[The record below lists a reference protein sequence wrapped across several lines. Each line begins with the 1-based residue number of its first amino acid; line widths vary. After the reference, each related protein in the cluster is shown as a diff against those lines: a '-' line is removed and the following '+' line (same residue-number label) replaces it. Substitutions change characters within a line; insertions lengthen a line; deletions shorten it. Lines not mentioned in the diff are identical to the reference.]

1 MDCPGI
7 LERKTTSRDAVVA
20 LRRATEL
27 NPGYPAAQLK
37 LAELMIRSRDEEL
50 LKDAELRIQKILT
63 DNPGDDDAL
72 FTLAAAQAQLG
83 KPEDAEKYLN
93 EVLKRSPANLRSI
106 MALALLKVAHQDLTG
121 AEQILKGAIQ
131 QVPKSD
137 DAVVALA
144 TLYAGTGRFSEAE
157 PLFLKAIQLNPDN
170 TDAWISLGS
179 VQLKAGKKAL
189 AEQSFKRAAELP
201 QRPKLLWPMSCFS
214 YARIGV
220 LKRLL
225 TWSKCL
231 RRIANNRVV
240 RSALVAGYLTANRQ
254 PEAETILND
263 ALKKNPRDL
272 EALLQ
277 RSQIYFRKRNFEDA
291 LADLDKALTVSPTSP
306 QAHYLRSKIFWARED
321 QVKRRDD
328 LLAALR
334 MAPDSL
340 ARPPRSGGRV
350 PAGPTNRRKRCKH

>member
-1 MDCPGI
+1 
-7 LERKTTSRDAVVA
+7 DAVA
-20 LRRATEL
+20 TLRRATEL
-27 NPGYPAAQLK
+27 NPGYSAAQLK

-50 LKDAELRIQKILT
+50 LKEAELRIQKILT

-83 KPEDAEKYLN
+83 KPQDAERYLN
-93 EVLKRSPANLRSI
+93 EVLKRSPANLRSK
-106 MALALLKVAHQDLTG
+106 MALALLKVAEQDLTG

-131 QVPKSD
+131 QAPASD

-144 TLYAGTGRFSEAE
+144 TLYAGMGRLSEAE
-157 PLFLKAIQLNPDN
+157 PLFMKGIQLNPGN

-179 VQLKAGKKAL
+179 LQLKAGKKAV

-201 QRPKLLWPMSCFS
+201 KTKAPLAYVVFLIRQDRRAQAIAHLEQMFS
-214 YARIGV
+214 
-220 LKRLL
+220 
-225 TWSKCL
+225 
-231 RRIANNRVV
+231 ANESNRVV

-263 ALKKNPRDL
+263 ALKKNRLDL

-277 RSQIYFRKRNFEDA
+277 RSQIYFRKRNFGDA
-291 LADLDKALTVSPTSP
+291 LADLDKALSVSPTSP

-321 QVKRRDD
+321 FDRH
-328 LLAALR
+328 LADGPGFSSR
-334 MAPDSL
+334 AP
-340 ARPPRSGGRV
+340 
-350 PAGPTNRRKRCKH
+350 